1 MSETTNHNAR
11 LLHRWHLGISSNIL
25 QGTASKEELALMAIL
40 DKFYEVAI
48 ENALAAYAAVEPETN
63 LDWQKTGQQ
72 IIKAAAAAGIKL

>member
-40 DKFYEVAI
+40 NKLCEVAI
-48 ENALAAYAAVEPETN
+48 ENVLAAHVGVEPHAN
-63 LDWQKTGQQ
+63 LDLQKTGE
-72 IIKAAAAAGIKL
+72 IITKAAVAAGMKL